1 MKYIYTLVLIL
12 MFASLSYSQ
21 YDIRA
26 GMGISF
32 ATTPSLTDYLNQ
44 NFVPSNQ
51 QIGLFGSAIVFSGE
65 GGYLLNDH
73 YELGIE
79 LAYLINSYNFSYDVG
94 NYRLSYNIIMPTL
107 VNYYVIKGQGYDFK
121 FGGGIGPRFV
131 SANQQLPGTITGVN
145 FTSTGFGLLAR
156 ADGNTTLG
164 GNLYANI
171 GVDLRY
177 DFNGKPKNGSKY
189 IYNNV
194 YNQDVNFNSL
204 SATIRLGVSYIF

>member
-1 MKYIYTLVLIL
+1 MKYIYALIL
-12 MFASLSYSQ
+12 ALTITGFSYSQ
-21 YDIRA
+21 YDFRA

-32 ATTPSLTDYLNQ
+32 GATPSLTDYLNQ
-44 NFVPSNQ
+44 NYRQ
-51 QIGLFGSAIVFSGE
+51 QLGVFGSAVVFSGE

-73 YELGIE
+73 YEIGIE
-79 LAYLINSYNFSYDVG
+79 LAYLINSYNFPQDFG
-94 NYRLSYNIIMPTL
+94 NYRLSYDILMPSL
-107 VNYYVIKGQGYDFK
+107 LNYYVIKGKGYDFK

-131 SANQQLPGTITGVN
+131 SANEQLGTTNGVN
-145 FTSTGFGLLAR
+145 YSSTGFGLLLR

-177 DFNGKPKNGSKY
+177 DFNGKPKNGNIY
-189 IYNNV
+189 IHNYA

-204 SATIRLGVSYIF
+204 SVALRLGVSYIF

>member
-1 MKYIYTLVLIL
+1 MKYIYTFILIL
-12 MFASLSYSQ
+12 TFATISYSQ

-32 ATTPSLTDYLNQ
+32 GATPSLTDYLNQ
-44 NFVPSNQ
+44 NFEPSNQ
-51 QIGLFGSAIVFSGE
+51 QLGIFGSAIVFSGE
-65 GGYLLNDH
+65 GGYLLNNH
-73 YELGIE
+73 YEIGVE
-79 LAYLINSYNFSYDVG
+79 LAYLINSYNLSYDVG
-94 NYRLSYNIIMPTL
+94 NYRLSYNILMPTL

-121 FGGGIGPRFV
+121 FGGGVGPRFV
-131 SANQQLPGTITGVN
+131 SVNQQLPGTISGVN
-145 FTSTGFGLLAR
+145 FTSTGFGFLVR

-164 GNLYANI
+164 GDLYANI

-177 DFNGKPKNGSKY
+177 DFNGKPKNGSTY
-189 IYNNV
+189 IHNNV